1 MYTSPHIQLQR
12 ELHMLLRHPQTA
24 WYSGVMLHGKHVL
37 DENIRTACT
46 DGKDCRYNPMFVF
59 GDQFTRPEKRFVIMH
74 EVGHKAYRHLPFYQD
89 YWKQDT
95 QLANICADYVDN
107 DILTQIAE
115 IAPDLLQRPRCALYD
130 QMFRGWSVPE
140 VWRYFQT
147 GKTPKGED
155 HGKPQRNGSRIEIGG
170 KTFGGDPL
178 DEHDLSNVGEV
189 EEQQEL
195 AKEIE
200 TALRE
205 GQMIAG
211 KFGIKLPRA
220 LAEVLEPVVDWRAHM
235 AEFVSGTIKG
245 NEEATWQRYNRKRI
259 ADEYYLPSTYKVRP
273 TEVIVAIDTSGSI
286 SAKQI
291 AEFTAELSAICEGCM
306 PDRVRVLWWEFTVT
320 SEQVFT
326 ESQYGNLRDLLKPVG
341 GGGTRV
347 ACVSDYITDKGYNP
361 DCVVVLTDGYVE
373 DDISW
378 RVIAP
383 TLWMITQN
391 DSFAPPAGQ
400 VVRIK

>member
-46 DGKDCRYNPMFVF
+46 DGKDCRYNPLFVF

-95 QLANICADYVDN
+95 QLANICADYVIN
-107 DILTQIAE
+107 AVMTCIVE
-115 IAPDLLQRPRCALYD
+115 SAPDLLQRPKCALYHAR
-130 QMFRGWSVPE
+130 FRGWSIPQ
-140 VWRYFQT
+140 VWNYFMT
-147 GKTPKGED
+147 GRTPTGD
-155 HGKPQRNGSRIEIGG
+155 NHGKPERSGTRIQIGDEI
-170 KTFGGDPL
+170 FGGDPL

-211 KFGIKLPRA
+211 KFGIKLPRE
-220 LAEVLEPVVDWRAHM
+220 LAEVLEPKVDWRALF
-235 AEFVSGTIKG
+235 AEFVTSTVKG
-245 NEEATWQRYNRKRI
+245 NEEATWRRFSRKRV
-259 ADEYYLPSTYKVRP
+259 ADDYYLPATHKERP
-273 TEVIVAIDTSGSI
+273 TEIIVAIDTSGSI
-286 SAKQI
+286 DQKQVSEFA
-291 AEFTAELSAICEGCM
+291 AEVAAICEGSC
-306 PDRVRVLWWEFTVT
+306 PDRVRVLWWDTEVH

-326 ESQYGNLRDLLKPVG
+326 ESQYNSIRSLLKPMG

-347 ACVSDYITDKGYNP
+347 GCVSDYIAAKGYSP
-361 DCVVVLTDGYVE
+361 DCLTVFTDGYVE
-373 DDISW
+373 HAPQW
-378 RVIAP
+378 HLTCP
-383 TLWMITQN
+383 TLWLVTSN
-391 DSFAPPAGQ
+391 TSFKPPHGQ
-400 VVRIK
+400 AVRVQ